1 MPPVIRYIHRYSL
14 LATLLIAALPRPAA
28 AVRWQ
33 ALAETSRYQVA
44 LDEDSVR
51 FTALGR
57 LAVWMRFVP
66 RGEAQRKAAAA
77 EYGEKNYRSHL
88 EYYELDCSEKSAVL
102 VLIDIFGTSKARL
115 KRMKGSIQ
123 PDYIIP
129 GSALDKAAE
138 RICPSMDEEIHE
150 DDPEAPDPDVEQSD
164 NDPEDRQ
171 LSPEIQQNIQEL
183 TKRAQTEPNSLDA
196 WRSLGNACF
205 DADLHDQAIDAY
217 NRALALSPNDT
228 DILNDQ
234 GAMYRQ
240 KGEFRKALSNFEK
253 AFKIDPGNLESL
265 YNGGY
270 VLAFDLN
277 DIPGALRVWR
287 RYLELDKNSETAR
300 QVMSFVERYQKNK
313 KQPFD
318 NDNR

>member
-1 MPPVIRYIHRYSL
+1 MPPVIHYIHRYSL
-14 LATLLIAALPRPAA
+14 LAALLITVLPRPVA
-28 AVRWQ
+28 AVHWQ

-51 FTALGR
+51 LTALGR
-57 LAVWMRFVP
+57 LAVWMRFFP
-66 RGEAQRKAAAA
+66 RGEAQRRAAAA

-115 KRMKGSIQ
+115 KRMKGSSQ
-123 PDYIIP
+123 PDSIIP

-138 RICPSMDEEIHE
+138 RICPIMDEEIQE
-150 DDPEAPDPDVEQSD
+150 DEPEAPDHEVDKSD
-164 NDPEDRQ
+164 EDPADGQ
-171 LSPEIQQNIQEL
+171 LSFEIQQNIQEL
-183 TKRAQTEPNSLDA
+183 KKRAQTEPNSLDA

-205 DADLHDQAIDAY
+205 DADLHDQAIEAY

-240 KGEFRKALSNFEK
+240 KGEFRKALSNFER
-253 AFKIDPGNLESL
+253 AFMIDPGNLESL
-265 YNGGY
+265 YNSGY

-277 DIPGALRVWR
+277 DIPRALTVWR
-287 RYLELDKNSETAR
+287 RYLELDKSSESAR
-300 QVMSFVERYQKNK
+300 QVMSFVERYQKNQ
-313 KQPFD
+313 KQPFND
-318 NDNR
+318 DNR